1 MRQSVHW
8 GVVALLLS
16 SPVAAGVAGGPA
28 DQSSAALNNP
38 LEPLVRGRIT
48 TAISLN

>member
-16 SPVAAGVAGGPA
+16 SPVAAGVAGPA